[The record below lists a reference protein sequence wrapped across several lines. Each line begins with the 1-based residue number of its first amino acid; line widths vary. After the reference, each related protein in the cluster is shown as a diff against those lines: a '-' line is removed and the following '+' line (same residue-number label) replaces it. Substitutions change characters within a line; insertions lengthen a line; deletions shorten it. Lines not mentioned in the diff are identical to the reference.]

1 MEKNYLTRLRKGLT
15 TFLAVLAALAVW
27 GAARQPAYNRA
38 KAEFFQRQA
47 SKLEAMD
54 KNATA
59 AYYLQRASS
68 LAPDDAYVRYRLGMY
83 MQDDSVGLDMMREYA
98 ETHLNDPYIAVP
110 YITALYKAGEVEKIF
125 PILDNLERIL
135 PEDQEILDLDIN
147 VSRQT
152 DSVARQ
158 MRIADRLEL
167 LGADPMQAALYR
179 AQAMTS
185 QEPEDTLGLLRVL
198 DEFVETH
205 PDNDEGI
212 VMRALAY
219 AGAGRDSIA
228 AVWLEEKAAST
239 PDNYRFRSQLA
250 RIYASAYDSVNVR
263 KSLLKALDSED
274 LDLADYCGILL
285 SLPEDQATELLEAT
299 EKRFPT
305 DSTVISTLFSKA
317 LNEADTAAMREY
329 AGRLP
334 TSKQNST
341 KVVSM
346 YTALQNGNP
355 AKALEIYRSYPG
367 GSETEDQTVESMLP
381 VIYAQLG
388 DKENFLPLRDKA
400 LREALPGVENIDS
413 LPPFDYA
420 MYYPDAQSAYDMYLL
435 EAELYNKTGDLDGTI
450 RASRNAMALSTWRNR
465 ALALNNYAYF
475 IATMSSDPELLDQAL
490 AMAKE
495 SVALGAD
502 INNIDT
508 LAWILH
514 LKGEDEKALSFFEPM
529 LRDIDTDL
537 LNKEFFDHI
546 EAMYKAVGRD
556 GTAVLS
562 RWKEK

>member
-59 AYYLQRASS
+59 AYYLQRASA

-83 MQDDSVGLDMMREYA
+83 MQDDSVGIDMMRDYA

-158 MRIADRLEL
+158 MRIAYRLEL

-305 DSTVISTLFSKA
+305 DSTVILTLFSKA

-334 TSKQNST
+334 ASKQNST

-420 MYYPDAQSAYDMYLL
+420 MYYPDAQSAYDIYLL